1 MRKRNHRIQVRMT
14 DEEFKV
20 FDANVKKSGMSYEA
34 YLRHLVSGIKPIER
48 PSKEL
53 LEFIK
58 ELHLI
63 GNNMNQIAMRLNSTN
78 HIDALQYRKNYEW
91 LEDVISKASK
101 VNPKWL

>member
-14 DEEFKV
+14 DEEFKA

-34 YLRHLVSGIKPIER
+34 YLRHLVRGIKPIER

-53 LEFIK
+53 LEFIR

-91 LEDVISKASK
+91 LEGVISKASK
-101 VNPKWL
+101 VSPKWL

>member
-34 YLRHLVSGIKPIER
+34 YLRHLIRGIKPIER

-78 HIDALQYRKNYEW
+78 HIDALQYRKNYE
-91 LEDVISKASK
+91 
-101 VNPKWL
+101 

>member
-14 DEEFKV
+14 DEEFKT
-20 FDANVKKSGMSYEA
+20 FDANVKKSGMTYEA

-78 HIDALQYRKNYEW
+78 HLDALQYKKNYEN
-91 LEDVISKASK
+91 LQKTISDIFSRYF
-101 VNPKWL
+101 